1 MSGLRGTSPLL
12 LAGAAPG
19 AAAGNRVSSEV
30 LYQALLRLGTTATLT
45 HVISPVPFLRSEA
58 ADGVEALSLGSQ
70 PLLVHGE
77 AFVGGVVHR
86 SRLRRY
92 RRAWV
97 VNSRYASALVAARVP
112 YVIWEATTFGEELRS
127 TSWRAARQARLGS
140 GLGVLSHRLLLP
152 VDERLERAAYR
163 NAKAV
168 FAMSEYTREAIM
180 STHPRAAAHLHVL
193 RHPPTPSFLS
203 ALDRARAQPRTNPA
217 ASGAA
222 SPRLLFVGRV
232 DDPRKNF
239 PLLLRAFGQLRTR
252 YPHAAL
258 TVIGPFTEAWRKGIA
273 SDTNGGVT
281 FAGLVDTDAL
291 VCAYLSHDLLV
302 LSSRQEGFGI
312 VVAEALHTGL
322 PVVSTRCGGP
332 EEVIR
337 SSGGGILV
345 DHDAGQ
351 LADAIAR
358 LVTDDVSRR
367 AMGERARQW
376 ATRELSFETFAGRVR
391 EITEEFLADSPR

>member
-30 LYQALLRLGTTATLT
+30 LYQALSRIGTTATLT

-92 RRAWV
+92 CRAWV

-127 TSWRAARQARLGS
+127 TSGRAARQARLGS
-140 GLGVLSHRLLLP
+140 GLGVISHRLLLP
-152 VDERLERAAYR
+152 VDERLERVAYR

-168 FAMSEYTREAIM
+168 FAMSEYTCEAIL

-252 YPHAAL
+252 FAHAAL

-273 SDTNGGVT
+273 SETNGGVT

-312 VVAEALHTGL
+312 VVAEALHAGL

-367 AMGERARQW
+367 VMGERARQW